1 MPTVAIQSG
10 VPNVVTTPSNEAA
23 AKPVRRAIWLSPFG
37 LLLPQEQPLVS
48 LRRQPRPPS
57 PPSQGFGADRRRQPA
72 RDCPCRVLPGGGN
85 GHGKRDESVPF
96 RPHVGF
102 SGHGPSRFAQ

>member
-72 RDCPCRVLPGGGN
+72 RDCPCRVAETVT
-85 GHGKRDESVPF
+85 ESVTKACRFVHMSAF
-96 RPHVGF
+96 RATAHLD
-102 SGHGPSRFAQ
+102 